1 MQTVDRRKAPGI
13 LPLYHGGK
21 GQPLTPDSNYGN
33 LKSEKMKSKRQIC
46 QEERVGRDKEK
57 SQKVTPM

>member
-1 MQTVDRRKAPGI
+1 MQTVDKRKAPGI

-33 LKSEKMKSKRQIC
+33 LKSEKNEIKETIC
-46 QEERVGRDKEK
+46 QEERVGRDKET
-57 SQKVTPM
+57 SQKD